1 MIIYGSRSVKQ
12 AVEQLS
18 DPCPHCGTANS
29 TELYVF
35 QKYAHVF
42 WIPFFPIG
50 KTAVSQCNHC
60 KQILKKNEMPS
71 SMLHAYDRIKAKT
84 RVPVWT
90 FAGLALVGVL
100 ITAGFV
106 TDKQKDEKNAKL
118 IQAPAAGD
126 VFEVRTKEGQYT
138 LMKIAEVKGD
148 SLFIQL
154 HQYETN
160 KIKGLRDLRQKG
172 ESAFSEDMFVL
183 LKADVQAMLKDGEI
197 LDIERK

>member
-18 DPCPHCGTANS
+18 ESCPHCGTSNS
-29 TELYVF
+29 IELYVF
-35 QKYAHVF
+35 QKYAHIF
-42 WIPFFPIG
+42 WIPFFPMG

-60 KQILKKNEMPS
+60 KQILKKDEMPS

-90 FAGLALVGVL
+90 FAGLALVGALVVV
-100 ITAGFV
+100 GFV
-106 TDKQKDEKNAKL
+106 SNKQKDEKNAKL

-138 LMKIAEVKGD
+138 LMKVAEVKGD

-160 KIKGLRDLRQKG
+160 KLKGLADLKRKG
-172 ESAFSEDMFVL
+172 DSGYTDEVFVL
-183 LKADVQAMLKDGEI
+183 LKDDVKAMLKDGEI
-197 LDIERK
+197 MDVIR